1 MTYHHTG
8 GVTIERPSNAKKSQK
23 QKPVVILLL
32 RITEEC
38 YNYQVSLYEAN
49 SANQGSITS
58 PVPLIGNIQ
67 GALGIFTCYT
77 EDYKFVSRE
86 NFQ

>member
-1 MTYHHTG
+1 MSPLIVIPATF
-8 GVTIERPSNAKKSQK
+8 VAALAKDDRHRTRA
-23 QKPVVILLL
+23 L
-32 RITEEC
+32 ITPDGREIGI
-38 YNYQVSLYEAN
+38 SG
-49 SANQGSITS
+49 NQA
-58 PVPLIGNIQ
+58 VFALIGNIQ